1 MVPRKALCA
10 LALLGMFLTSGTLLA
25 TDLEDLLWEFQI
37 IPLDGPAPDF
47 SLESLDGKLVGRAA
61 GPRGWMTTPGR
72 AVLTALLAR

>member
-25 TDLEDLLWEFQI
+25 TDLEDVLWEFQI

-47 SLESLDGKLVGRAA
+47 SLESLDGKRVSLADL
-61 GPRGWMTTPGR
+61 RGKMVFLYFWATW
-72 AVLTALLAR
+72 